1 MPPDPE
7 LTLDPKRKETLHEF
21 LGALREIVARDSV
34 PVEGR
39 PQQSTDK
46 GKQYPTS
53 SEEKRVLEGIETF
66 KNFEQ
71 RIERLDKELRNFD
84 NGARQLGSSAA
95 LLLAAS
101 RLRERLVRLLFI
113 FRDNAANLFPRRIA
127 RQSRET
133 LVNPNFVDRRGKVH
147 QEVLEFQAFI
157 AEDGLATEAIPQEF
171 EGFAQDLRML
181 LHSLNDFPEFR
192 DDAVN
197 SSIDAF
203 AAELEYRASCLTEYK
218 GHFRLA
224 SVQQYVHGLTAEIGS
239 HIDVVASNLSMFID
253 IGVPTIQLSQQYA
266 ASNLS
271 NLATFGTIFSVV
283 TATLLQLSYS
293 KASTGLQ
300 ISVNAFW
307 FSSLVFSVTAI
318 ATSVLGLAWTQ
329 AIHRSPNHRV
339 PWWLLTWIRRS
350 PLVLLVNAV
359 MCFFVGLI
367 LVTYTISENMVT
379 PILITIFATI
389 TSIGLAS
396 SLCWMV
402 SERFVAIH
410 HHGHIWLE
418 DLVLETIKH
427 ITAPIR
433 AITYRLYSSFRG
445 LPLYVRRSP
454 RVKPFERTT
463 DDENINIQYAV
474 PTSCGVSTTSPSS
487 REDVVSIVSETT
499 PDEQDEARRSR
510 ARERFKKAVRTV
522 ISMQSYPRTYGSQS
536 LDWMLHSNPA
546 SRTPSIGGNVTR
558 RYNLSALSQKLR
570 NLECTED
577 ISPHQAL
584 VRDLQFSPDGKYL
597 ATASWDSTAC
607 IFKVAEPS
615 VDNHVLYHE
624 RGFTEQILWS
634 ASGGHLLT
642 RSPRGIKIWT
652 KDGVCLKTIRRPHIV
667 KFLQW
672 VPLADMS
679 ILSVEGC
686 EIVKLDKDGEVLETY
701 SFGRVQL
708 RRIVVTSDG
717 HRIIGIGP
725 IGEAPNGLH
734 PSRPARVEKRI
745 VVYNMRTGLCE
756 SQIPLFQ
763 DVNDVKLAR
772 NNTHVLFS
780 FEDQS
785 PPQLWKM
792 DLVGGRGRATRNC
805 AKLTFRHAFSSPVS
819 VEYVGLTFGGKN
831 DQFILCAGKAG
842 DILIWDRESANLL
855 HHIYPKNPDQDLTCI
870 SCNSLAGDPFAFAV
884 GGHDGSIRI
893 WSTFLCLTPMTP
905 SHDPQDT
912 TPPESQSNYSL
923 RGWPTDRIP
932 SDNFLKVVTP
942 TRRLRSPSM
951 TSTAF
956 LSRSSSGSAYGTQR
970 SISQKSDTSL

>member
-7 LTLDPKRKETLHEF
+7 LTLDSKRKETLHEF
-21 LGALREIVARDSV
+21 LEVLREVVARDSAT
-34 PVEGR
+34 VEGK
-39 PQQSTDK
+39 PQESTDK
-46 GKQYPTS
+46 EKQYPVS

-66 KNFEQ
+66 DNFEK
-71 RIERLDKELRNFD
+71 RVERLDKELRNFD

-113 FRDNAANLFPRRIA
+113 FRDNTANLFPRRIA
-127 RQSRET
+127 RQSREM
-133 LVNPNFVDRRGKVH
+133 LVNPNIMDRRGKAH
-147 QEVLEFQAFI
+147 HEALEFQAFI
-157 AEDGLATEAIPQEF
+157 AGDGLATEAIPQEF
-171 EGFAQDLRML
+171 EGFARDLRML

-197 SSIDAF
+197 NSIHAF
-203 AAELEYRASCLTEYK
+203 IAELEYRASCLTEYK

-224 SVQQYVHGLTAEIGS
+224 SVQQYVHGLTTEIGS

-253 IGVPTIQLSQQYA
+253 VGVPTIQLSQQYA

-271 NLATFGTIFSVV
+271 NLATFGTIFSIV
-283 TATLLQLSYS
+283 TATLLQLSYHN
-293 KASTGLQ
+293 ANTGLA

-318 ATSVLGLAWTQ
+318 ATSLLGLAWTQ

-359 MCFFVGLI
+359 MCFFVGLM
-367 LVTYTISENMVT
+367 LVTYAISDNLVT
-379 PILITIFATI
+379 PILITIFATV

-396 SLCWMV
+396 SLCWIV
-402 SERFVAIH
+402 SERFVYIYH
-410 HHGHIWLE
+410 QGHIWLE

-427 ITAPIR
+427 ITAPIWM
-433 AITYRLYSSFRG
+433 ITHRLYSSFRG
-445 LPLYVRRSP
+445 LPLYVRRPPPAIS
-454 RVKPFERTT
+454 FERTT
-463 DDENINIQYAV
+463 DDENVQSVA
-474 PTSCGVSTTSPSS
+474 PTSCGVSIVSPSS
-487 REDVVSIVSETT
+487 HEDVVSIVSEAT
-499 PDEQDEARRSR
+499 PEEQDEARRTR

-536 LDWMLHSNPA
+536 LDWLLHPSPA
-546 SRTPSIGGNVTR
+546 SHTPSVGGKAIR
-558 RYNLSALSQKLR
+558 RYDLSTLSQKLR

-597 ATASWDSTAC
+597 ATASWDKTAC

-615 VDNHVLYHE
+615 ADNHVLYHE

-634 ASGGHLLT
+634 SSGSHLLT
-642 RSPRGIKIWT
+642 RSPRGIKIWG

-672 VPLADMS
+672 VPLGDMS
-679 ILSVEGC
+679 ILSVEGN

-745 VVYNMRTGLCE
+745 IVYNTRTGLCE

-763 DVNDVKLAR
+763 DVNDVKMSR
-772 NNTHVLFS
+772 NNTHLLFS
-780 FEDQS
+780 FGDQS

-792 DLVGGRGRATRNC
+792 DLVGGRGRAPRNC
-805 AKLTFRHAFSSPVS
+805 ARLTFRHTFSSPVS
-819 VEYVGLTFGGKN
+819 IEYVESTFGGKS

-855 HHIYPKNPDQDLTCI
+855 HHIYPTNPDQDLTCI
-870 SCNSLAGDPFAFAV
+870 SCNCLAGDPFAFAV

-893 WSTFLCLTPMTP
+893 WSTFLCLTPVTP
-905 SHDPQDT
+905 FHDPHDM
-912 TPPESQSNYSL
+912 TPPESLSSYSP

-932 SDNFLKVVTP
+932 ANSFLKVVTP

-956 LSRSSSGSAYGTQR
+956 LSRSNSGSAYGTQR
-970 SISQKSDTSL
+970 SISQKSDT

>member
-7 LTLDPKRKETLHEF
+7 LTLDSKRKETLHEF
-21 LGALREIVARDSV
+21 LGVLREMVARDSAT
-34 PVEGR
+34 VEGR

-46 GKQYPTS
+46 GKQYPIS
-53 SEEKRVLEGIETF
+53 SEERRVLEGIEMF

-113 FRDNAANLFPRRIA
+113 FRDNTANLFPGKIA

-133 LVNPNFVDRRGKVH
+133 LVNPNFMDRRSKAH
-147 QEVLEFQAFI
+147 HEALEFQAFI

-171 EGFAQDLRML
+171 EGFARDLRML

-197 SSIDAF
+197 SSIHAF

-271 NLATFGTIFSVV
+271 NLATFGTIFSIV

-293 KASTGLQ
+293 NASTGLE
-300 ISVNAFW
+300 ISVNASW

-318 ATSVLGLAWTQ
+318 ATSLLGLAWTQ
-329 AIHRSPNHRV
+329 AIQ
-339 PWWLLTWIRRS
+339 RS

-367 LVTYTISENMVT
+367 LVTYTISDVQYGHAHSDHYIRNNYVHRTGFLLVLDGVRTICSHT
-379 PILITIFATI
+379 PSRSHMA
-389 TSIGLAS
+389 
-396 SLCWMV
+396 
-402 SERFVAIH
+402 R
-410 HHGHIWLE
+410 
-418 DLVLETIKH
+418 DLMLETIKH

-433 AITYRLYSSFRG
+433 AIAYRLYSNFRG
-445 LPLYVRRSP
+445 LPLYIRRP
-454 RVKPFERTT
+454 PHAKPFERTT
-463 DDENINIQYAV
+463 DDDNIQYAV
-474 PTSCGVSTTSPSS
+474 PTSCGVSIVSPSS
-487 REDVVSIVSETT
+487 QEDVVSIVSETT

-546 SRTPSIGGNVTR
+546 SRTPSIGGNVVR

-615 VDNHVLYHE
+615 TDNHVLYHE

-634 ASGGHLLT
+634 VNFRDVAIVTTTIKYLNRSASGSHLLT
-642 RSPRGIKIWT
+642 RSPRGIKIWA
-652 KDGVCLKTIRRPHIV
+652 KDGICLKTIRRPHIV

-672 VPLADMS
+672 VPLGDMS
-679 ILSVEGC
+679 ILSVEGS
-686 EIVKLDKDGEVLETY
+686 EIVKLDKDGE
-701 SFGRVQL
+701 
-708 RRIVVTSDG
+708 
-717 HRIIGIGP
+717 
-725 IGEAPNGLH
+725 
-734 PSRPARVEKRI
+734 
-745 VVYNMRTGLCE
+745 
-756 SQIPLFQ
+756 

-772 NNTHVLFS
+772 NNTHILFS

-792 DLVGGRGRATRNC
+792 DLVGGRGRAARNC
-805 AKLTFRHAFSSPVS
+805 ARLTFRHAFSSPVS

-831 DQFILCAGKAG
+831 DQFILGAGKAG

-893 WSTFLCLTPMTP
+893 WSTFLSLTPMTP

-912 TPPESQSNYSL
+912 TPPESQSNYSP
-923 RGWPTDRIP
+923 RGWPKDRIP

-956 LSRSSSGSAYGTQR
+956 LSRSSSGSAYGTQ

>member
-1 MPPDPE
+1 MRTLKTHRFKDPSGFIMLPDPE
-7 LTLDPKRKETLHEF
+7 LTLDSKRKETLNEF
-21 LGALREIVARDSV
+21 LEVLRELVARDSAT
-34 PVEGR
+34 VEGK
-39 PQQSTDK
+39 PQQSTENE
-46 GKQYPTS
+46 KQFPAS
-53 SEEKRVLEGIETF
+53 SEEKLVLEGIETF
-66 KNFEQ
+66 VNFEK
-71 RIERLDKELRNFD
+71 RVERLDKELRNFD

-113 FRDNAANLFPRRIA
+113 FRDNTANLFPRRIA

-133 LVNPNFVDRRGKVH
+133 LVNPNIVDRRGKRMDS
-147 QEVLEFQAFI
+147 QP
-157 AEDGLATEAIPQEF
+157 EAIPQEL
-171 EGFAQDLRML
+171 EGFARDLRML

-197 SSIDAF
+197 SSIHAF
-203 AAELEYRASCLTEYK
+203 AGELEYRASCLTEYK

-239 HIDVVASNLSMFID
+239 HIDVVASNLAMFID
-253 IGVPTIQLSQQYA
+253 VGVPTIQLSQQYA

-283 TATLLQLSYS
+283 TATLLQLSYRNTD
-293 KASTGLQ
+293 TGLTRA
-300 ISVNAFW
+300 VNAFW
-307 FSSLVFSVTAI
+307 FSSLVFSVAAI
-318 ATSVLGLAWTQ
+318 ATSLLGLAWTQ

-339 PWWLLTWIRRS
+339 PWWVLTWIRRS

-359 MCFFVGLI
+359 MCFFVGLM
-367 LVTYTISENMVT
+367 LVTYTISDNMVT
-379 PILITIFATI
+379 PILISIFAAI

-396 SLCWMV
+396 SLCWIV
-402 SERFVAIH
+402 SERFVFIH
-410 HHGHIWLE
+410 HRGHIWLE
-418 DLVLETIKH
+418 DLMLETIKH

-433 AITYRLYSSFRG
+433 TITRRLYSKFRG
-445 LPLYVRRSP
+445 LPLYVRRPPPANSI
-454 RVKPFERTT
+454 ERATG
-463 DDENINIQYAV
+463 DENIQYAAST
-474 PTSCGVSTTSPSS
+474 PYAVSTVSPSTQD
-487 REDVVSIVSETT
+487 DVASIVSEST
-499 PDEQDEARRSR
+499 PDEQEEARRAR

-522 ISMQSYPRTYGSQS
+522 ISMQSYPRTFGTQS
-536 LDWMLHSNPA
+536 LDWMMHASPA
-546 SRTPSIGGNVTR
+546 SRTSSIGGKVAR
-558 RYNLSALSQKLR
+558 RYGLSALSQKLR

-597 ATASWDSTAC
+597 ATASWDKTAC

-615 VDNHVLYHE
+615 IDHHVLYHE

-634 ASGGHLLT
+634 ACGSHVLT

-652 KDGVCLKTIRRPHIV
+652 KDGVCLKTFRRPHMV
-667 KFLQW
+667 QYLQW
-672 VPLADMS
+672 VPLGDMS
-679 ILSVEGC
+679 VLSVEGS
-686 EIVKLDKDGEVLETY
+686 EIAKLDKDGEVLETY

-745 VVYNMRTGLCE
+745 VVYNTRTRLCE

-763 DVNDVKLAR
+763 DVSDVKLAR
-772 NNTHVLFS
+772 NNSHLLFS
-780 FEDQS
+780 FSDQS

-792 DLVGGRGRATRNC
+792 DLVGGRGRAPRNC
-805 AKLTFRHAFSSPVS
+805 ARLTFRHAFSSPVS
-819 VEYVGLTFGGKN
+819 VEYVGSTFGGKN
-831 DQFILCAGKAG
+831 DQFIVCAGKSG

-855 HHIYPKNPDQDLTCI
+855 HHIYPTNPDQDLTCL
-870 SCNSLAGDPFAFAV
+870 SCNSFAGDPFAFAV

-905 SHDPQDT
+905 SHDPHDM
-912 TPPESQSNYSL
+912 TPPESQASYSP

-932 SDNFLKVVTP
+932 ADNFLKVVTP

-951 TSTAF
+951 ASTAF
-956 LSRSSSGSAYGTQR
+956 LSRSSSESAYGTQR
-970 SISQKSDTSL
+970 SMSQKSET

>member
-7 LTLDPKRKETLHEF
+7 LVLDSKRKETLHEF
-21 LGALREIVARDSV
+21 LEVLRELVVRDSAT
-34 PVEGR
+34 VEEK

-46 GKQYPTS
+46 KQYPAS
-53 SEEKRVLEGIETF
+53 PEEKLVLEGIETF
-66 KNFEQ
+66 TNFEK
-71 RIERLDKELRNFD
+71 RVERLDKELRNFD

-127 RQSRET
+127 RQSKET
-133 LVNPNFVDRRGKVH
+133 LVNPNIVDRRGKAHSEAVK
-147 QEVLEFQAFI
+147 FQAFI
-157 AEDGLATEAIPQEF
+157 AEDGLATEAIPQELD
-171 EGFAQDLRML
+171 GFARDLRML
-181 LHSLNDFPEFR
+181 LNSLNDFPEFR

-197 SSIDAF
+197 SSIHAF

-218 GHFRLA
+218 GYFRLA

-239 HIDVVASNLSMFID
+239 HIDAVASNLAMFID

-266 ASNLS
+266 AANLS
-271 NLATFGTIFSVV
+271 NLATFGTIFSGV
-283 TATLLQLSYS
+283 TATLLQLSYDHTNT
-293 KASTGLQ
+293 KLAV
-300 ISVNAFW
+300 SVNAFW
-307 FSSLVFSVTAI
+307 FSSLVFSVAAI
-318 ATSVLGLAWTQ
+318 ATSLLGLAWTQ

-339 PWWLLTWIRRS
+339 PWWVLTWIRRS

-359 MCFFVGLI
+359 MFFFVGLI
-367 LVTYTISENMVT
+367 LVTYTISDNMVT
-379 PILITIFATI
+379 PILITIFATV

-396 SLCWMV
+396 SLCWIV
-402 SERFVAIH
+402 SERFVSIH
-410 HHGHIWLE
+410 HQGHIWLE
-418 DLVLETIKH
+418 DLMLETIRH

-433 AITYRLYSSFRG
+433 TITRRLYSGFRG
-445 LPLYVRRSP
+445 LPLYVRRP
-454 RVKPFERTT
+454 PPARLFERTT
-463 DDENINIQYAV
+463 DDEPVQSAA
-474 PTSCGVSTTSPSS
+474 PTSCGVSIVSPSS
-487 REDVVSIVSETT
+487 LEDVVSIVSEGT

-510 ARERFKKAVRTV
+510 ARERFKRAVRTV

-536 LDWMLHSNPA
+536 LDWMLHPSPA
-546 SRTPSIGGNVTR
+546 SRTPSIRGKVIR
-558 RYNLSALSQKLR
+558 RYGLSTLSQKLQ
-570 NLECTED
+570 NLECSED

-597 ATASWDSTAC
+597 ATASWDKTAC

-615 VDNHVLYHE
+615 ADNHFLYHE

-634 ASGGHLLT
+634 TCGTHVLT

-667 KFLQW
+667 QFLQW
-672 VPLADMS
+672 VPLGEMS
-679 ILSVEGC
+679 VLSVEGS

-701 SFGRVQL
+701 NCGRVQL

-734 PSRPARVEKRI
+734 PSRPTRVEKRI
-745 VVYNMRTGLCE
+745 IVYNTRTRLCE
-756 SQIPLFQ
+756 SQVPLFQ
-763 DVNDVKLAR
+763 DVSDVKLTR
-772 NNTHVLFS
+772 NNTHLLFS
-780 FEDQS
+780 FGDQS

-792 DLVGGRGRATRNC
+792 DLVGGRGRASRNC
-805 AKLTFRHAFSSPVS
+805 ARLTFRHAFLSPVS
-819 VEYVGLTFGGKN
+819 FEYVATTFGGKN
-831 DQFILCAGKAG
+831 DQFILCAGKSG
-842 DILIWDRESANLL
+842 EILIWDRESANLL
-855 HHIYPKNPDQDLTCI
+855 HHIYPKDPDQDLTCI
-870 SCNSLAGDPFAFAV
+870 TCNSLAGDPFAFAV

-905 SHDPQDT
+905 IHDPQDV
-912 TPPESQSNYSL
+912 TPPESHYSYSP
-923 RGWPTDRIP
+923 RGWHTERIP
-932 SDNFLKVVTP
+932 PDSFLKVVTP

-956 LSRSSSGSAYGTQR
+956 LSRSSSESAYGMQR
-970 SISQKSDTSL
+970 SMSGKSDT

>member
-1 MPPDPE
+1 MPFQDMR
-7 LTLDPKRKETLHEF
+7 TLKRLIVPKRKETLHEF
-21 LGALREIVARDSV
+21 LEVLREIVARDSAS
-34 PVEGR
+34 VEGK
-39 PQQSTDK
+39 PQQSADK
-46 GKQYPTS
+46 EKQYPIS
-53 SEEKRVLEGIETF
+53 SEEKRILEGIETF
-66 KNFEQ
+66 NNFEK

-113 FRDNAANLFPRRIA
+113 FRDNTANLFPRRIA
-127 RQSRET
+127 RQSREM
-133 LVNPNFVDRRGKVH
+133 LVNPNIMDRRGKAH
-147 QEVLEFQAFI
+147 HEALEFQAFI

-171 EGFAQDLRML
+171 EGFARDLRML

-197 SSIDAF
+197 SSIHAF
-203 AAELEYRASCLTEYK
+203 VAELEYRASCLTEYK

-224 SVQQYVHGLTAEIGS
+224 SVQQYVHGLTTEIGS
-239 HIDVVASNLSMFID
+239 HMDVVASNLSMFID

-271 NLATFGTIFSVV
+271 NLATFGTIFSIV

-293 KASTGLQ
+293 RVRTGLA

-318 ATSVLGLAWTQ
+318 ATSLLGLAWTQ

-350 PLVLLVNAV
+350 PLVLIVNAV

-367 LVTYTISENMVT
+367 LVAYTISDNMVT
-379 PILITIFATI
+379 PIMITIFVTV
-389 TSIGLAS
+389 TSIGVAS
-396 SLCWMV
+396 SLCWIV
-402 SERFVAIH
+402 SERFVFIY

-418 DLVLETIKH
+418 DLMLETIKH

-433 AITYRLYSSFRG
+433 TVTHRLYSSFRG
-445 LPLYVRRSP
+445 LPLYVRRPPPAKS
-454 RVKPFERTT
+454 FERTT
-463 DDENINIQYAV
+463 DDENVQSAA
-474 PTSCGVSTTSPSS
+474 PTSCGVSTLSPSS
-487 REDVVSIVSETT
+487 LEDVVSIVSEAT
-499 PDEQDEARRSR
+499 PEEQDEARRSR

-536 LDWMLHSNPA
+536 LDWMLHPSPA
-546 SRTPSIGGNVTR
+546 SNTLSIGGKVIR
-558 RYNLSALSQKLR
+558 RYALSTLSQKLR

-584 VRDLQFSPDGKYL
+584 VRDLQFSPNGKYL
-597 ATASWDSTAC
+597 ATASWDKTAC
-607 IFKVAEPS
+607 IFNVAEPS
-615 VDNHVLYHE
+615 ADHHVLYHE

-634 ASGGHLLT
+634 ASGSHLLT

-679 ILSVEGC
+679 ILSVEGS
-686 EIVKLDKDGEVLETY
+686 EVVKLDKDGE
-701 SFGRVQL
+701 
-708 RRIVVTSDG
+708 IVVTSDG

-734 PSRPARVEKRI
+734 PSRIARVEKRI
-745 VVYNMRTGLCE
+745 MVYNTRTGLCE

-772 NNTHVLFS
+772 NNTHLLFS
-780 FEDQS
+780 FGDQS

-805 AKLTFRHAFSSPVS
+805 ARLTFRHEFSSPVS
-819 VEYVGLTFGGKN
+819 IEYVGSTFGGKN

-855 HHIYPKNPDQDLTCI
+855 HHILPKNPDQDSTCI
-870 SCNSLAGDPFAFAV
+870 SCNYLAGDPFAFAV

-905 SHDPQDT
+905 ASDPQDT
-912 TPPESQSNYSL
+912 TPPESLSSYSP
-923 RGWPTDRIP
+923 RGWHTDRIP
-932 SDNFLKVVTP
+932 ADNFLKVVTP
-942 TRRLRSPSM
+942 NRRLRSPSM

-956 LSRSSSGSAYGTQR
+956 LSRSSSGSAYGAQR
-970 SISQKSDTSL
+970 SISQKSDT

>member
-7 LTLDPKRKETLHEF
+7 LTLDSKRKETLHEF
-21 LGALREIVARDSV
+21 LEVLREVVARDSAT
-34 PVEGR
+34 VEGK
-39 PQQSTDK
+39 PQESTDK
-46 GKQYPTS
+46 EKQYPVS

-66 KNFEQ
+66 DNFEK
-71 RIERLDKELRNFD
+71 RVERLDKELRNFD

-113 FRDNAANLFPRRIA
+113 FRDNTANLFPRRIA
-127 RQSRET
+127 RQSREM
-133 LVNPNFVDRRGKVH
+133 LVNPNIMDRRGKAH
-147 QEVLEFQAFI
+147 HEALEFQAFI
-157 AEDGLATEAIPQEF
+157 AGDGLATEAIPQEF
-171 EGFAQDLRML
+171 EGFARDLRML

-197 SSIDAF
+197 NSIHAF
-203 AAELEYRASCLTEYK
+203 IAELEYRASCLTEYK

-224 SVQQYVHGLTAEIGS
+224 SVQQYVHGLTTEIGS

-253 IGVPTIQLSQQYA
+253 VGVPTIQLSQQYA

-271 NLATFGTIFSVV
+271 NLATFGTIFSIV
-283 TATLLQLSYS
+283 TATLLQLSYHN
-293 KASTGLQ
+293 ANTGLA

-318 ATSVLGLAWTQ
+318 ATSLLGLAWTQ

-359 MCFFVGLI
+359 MCFFVGLM
-367 LVTYTISENMVT
+367 LVTYAISDNLVT
-379 PILITIFATI
+379 PILITIFATV

-396 SLCWMV
+396 SLCWIV
-402 SERFVAIH
+402 SERFVYIYH
-410 HHGHIWLE
+410 QGHIWLE

-427 ITAPIR
+427 ITAPIWM
-433 AITYRLYSSFRG
+433 ITHRLYSSFRG
-445 LPLYVRRSP
+445 LPLYVRRPPPAIS
-454 RVKPFERTT
+454 FERTT
-463 DDENINIQYAV
+463 DDENVQSVA
-474 PTSCGVSTTSPSS
+474 PTSCGVSIVSPSS
-487 REDVVSIVSETT
+487 HEDVVSIVSEAT
-499 PDEQDEARRSR
+499 PEEQDEARRTR

-536 LDWMLHSNPA
+536 LDWLLHPSPA
-546 SRTPSIGGNVTR
+546 SHTPSVGGKAIR
-558 RYNLSALSQKLR
+558 RYGLSTLSQKLR

-597 ATASWDSTAC
+597 ATASWDKTAC

-615 VDNHVLYHE
+615 ADNHVLYHE

-634 ASGGHLLT
+634 SSGSHLLT
-642 RSPRGIKIWT
+642 RSPRGIKIWG

-672 VPLADMS
+672 VPLGDMS
-679 ILSVEGC
+679 ILSVEGN

-745 VVYNMRTGLCE
+745 IVYNTRTGLCE

-763 DVNDVKLAR
+763 DVNDVKMSR
-772 NNTHVLFS
+772 NNTHLLFS
-780 FEDQS
+780 FGDQS

-805 AKLTFRHAFSSPVS
+805 ARLTFRHAFSSPVS
-819 VEYVGLTFGGKN
+819 IEYVESTFGGKS

-870 SCNSLAGDPFAFAV
+870 SSNCLAGEPFAFAV

-893 WSTFLCLTPMTP
+893 WSTLLCLTPMTP
-905 SHDPQDT
+905 SNDPHDM
-912 TPPESQSNYSL
+912 TPPESLSSYSP
-923 RGWPTDRIP
+923 RGWHTDKIP
-932 SDNFLKVVTP
+932 ADNFLKVVTP

-956 LSRSSSGSAYGTQR
+956 LSRSNSGSAYGTQR
-970 SISQKSDTSL
+970 SISQKSDT

>member
-7 LTLDPKRKETLHEF
+7 LTLDSKRKETLHEF
-21 LGALREIVARDSV
+21 LGVLREMVARDSAT
-34 PVEGR
+34 VEGR

-46 GKQYPTS
+46 GKQYPIS
-53 SEEKRVLEGIETF
+53 SEERRVLEGIEMF

-113 FRDNAANLFPRRIA
+113 FRDNTANLFPGKIA

-133 LVNPNFVDRRGKVH
+133 LVNPNFMDRRSKAH
-147 QEVLEFQAFI
+147 HEALEFQAFI

-171 EGFAQDLRML
+171 EGFARDLRML

-197 SSIDAF
+197 SSIHAF

-271 NLATFGTIFSVV
+271 NLATFGTIFSIV

-293 KASTGLQ
+293 NASTGLE
-300 ISVNAFW
+300 ISVNASW

-318 ATSVLGLAWTQ
+318 ATSLLGLAWTQ

-367 LVTYTISENMVT
+367 LVTYTISDNMVT

-418 DLVLETIKH
+418 DLMLETIKH

-433 AITYRLYSSFRG
+433 AIAYRLYSNFRG
-445 LPLYVRRSP
+445 LPLYIRRP
-454 RVKPFERTT
+454 PHAKPIERTT
-463 DDENINIQYAV
+463 DDDNIQYAV
-474 PTSCGVSTTSPSS
+474 PTSCGVSIVSPSS
-487 REDVVSIVSETT
+487 QEDVVSIVSETT

-546 SRTPSIGGNVTR
+546 SHTPSIGGNVVR

-615 VDNHVLYHE
+615 TDNHVLYHE

-634 ASGGHLLT
+634 ASGSHLLT
-642 RSPRGIKIWT
+642 RSPRGIKIWA
-652 KDGVCLKTIRRPHIV
+652 KDGICLKTIRRPHIV

-672 VPLADMS
+672 VPLGDMS
-679 ILSVEGC
+679 ILSVEGS

-745 VVYNMRTGLCE
+745 IVYNMRTGLCE

-772 NNTHVLFS
+772 NNTHILFS

-792 DLVGGRGRATRNC
+792 DLVGGRGRAARNC
-805 AKLTFRHAFSSPVS
+805 ARLTFRHAFSSPVS

-831 DQFILCAGKAG
+831 DQFILGAGKAG

-893 WSTFLCLTPMTP
+893 WSTFLSLTPMTP

-912 TPPESQSNYSL
+912 TPPESQSNYSP
-923 RGWPTDRIP
+923 RGWPKDRIP
-932 SDNFLKVVTP
+932 SDNFLKVVAP

-956 LSRSSSGSAYGTQR
+956 LSRSSSGSAYGTQ